1 MAVQIRKL
9 SAEEAAKVFPK
20 RGQMDLSEYAGAL
33 SQLQPGDAAEIELGG
48 LSSRALKRRLGQAAK
63 QTGYSLKWARDT
75 GGGALRFQVREAR
88 GGGSRARNG
97 RRGRR
102 RRETAR
108 YGLRSDRPAHG
119 ANRRP
124 EHRPA
129 HGPGGLWPVR

>member
-20 RGQMDLSEYAGAL
+20 RGQMDLSEYASAL
-33 SQLQPGDAAEIELGG
+33 AQLQPGDAAEIELGG

-88 GGGSRARNG
+88 GAQTRARNG

-102 RRETAR
+102 RKTE
-108 YGLRSDRPAHG
+108 
-119 ANRRP
+119 
-124 EHRPA
+124 
-129 HGPGGLWPVR
+129 